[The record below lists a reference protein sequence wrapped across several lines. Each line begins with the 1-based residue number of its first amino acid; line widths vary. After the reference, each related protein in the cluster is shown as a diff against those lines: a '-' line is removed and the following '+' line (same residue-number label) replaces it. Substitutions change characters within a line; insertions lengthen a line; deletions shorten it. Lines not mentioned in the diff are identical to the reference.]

1 MRKTLISLVP
11 AVLVAGCGPNLQPEQ
26 TAGPGPSI
34 SAALETIQPVDAP
47 NLFEATGNVKARLN
61 ATMSSKVMARVVAV
75 SAREGDR
82 VTAGQTLVTLDPR
95 ELAAGVEVAR
105 ANLKVSTVGVDNA
118 RIARDMEVKASEAR
132 IAQAQAALQ
141 QSKAAANAAQSR
153 LDLALAGPRVQEKTQ
168 AHLAVIQA
176 ESSLKLAKTQLDRIS
191 NLVAQGAMPQ
201 RDLDLAQ
208 NVYDVALAQRDTA
221 VQTEKIAQ
229 EGTRSQDIQAA
240 RDAVAQAKA
249 GVKQAE
255 ANLAQANASALQA
268 KVRAEEIRSAQAQ
281 VSQSRAALDS
291 AEVTLGYST
300 VSAPFDGWI
309 VRRSV
314 DPGSMATPGSPLV
327 SIEGGELRLEAV
339 VPESVL
345 PSVHLAD
352 KVRVRLD
359 ALNRD
364 FQGTVSEILPQGD
377 AGTHSFVVKLTL
389 RDGPAIKSGMFG
401 RAFFETGRERRIEVP
416 TQATWEREG
425 LHYVYAVNSEGVAR
439 LRIVTLGVADGGRVV
454 VLSGLSPGDRIV
466 TSNVEQVSD
475 GAKVVAK

>member
-1 MRKTLISLVP
+1 MRTTLLFLLP
-11 AVLVAGCGPNLQPEQ
+11 AALLGGCGSNLP
-26 TAGPGPSI
+26 APMLSAPSRTVNA
-34 SAALETIQPVDAP
+34 SVSTVQPVDAP
-47 NLFEATGNVKARLN
+47 VVYEATGNVKARLN
-61 ATMSSKVMARVVAV
+61 ATLSSKVMARVFAV
-75 SAREGDR
+75 SAREGDH
-82 VTAGQTLVTLDPR
+82 VTAGQTLVTLDAR

-105 ANLKVSTVGVDNA
+105 ANLSASSVGVDSA
-118 RIARDMEVKASEAR
+118 RTARDMEVRTSVAR
-132 IAQAQAALQ
+132 IAQARAALQ
-141 QSKAAANAAQSR
+141 QSQAASNAAHSK
-153 LDLALAGPRVQEKTQ
+153 LDLALAGPRTQEKTQ
-168 AHLAVIQA
+168 VHLAVVQA

-191 NLVAQGAMPQ
+191 NLVGQGAMPQ

-208 NVYDVALAQRDTA
+208 NAYDVALAQRDTA

-229 EGTRSQDIQAA
+229 EGTRSQDLQAA

-249 GVKQAE
+249 AVKQAE

-268 KVRAEEIRSAQAQ
+268 KIRAEEIRSAQAQ

-327 SIEGGELRLEAV
+327 TIEGGDLRLEAV

-345 PSVHLAD
+345 PHIHLAD
-352 KVRVRLD
+352 AVRVRLD

-377 AGTHSFVVKLTL
+377 ASTHSFVVKLTL

-401 RAFFETGRERRIEVP
+401 RAFFLTGREKRIEVP

-425 LHYVYAVNSEGVAR
+425 LHYVYAVNAEGIAR
-439 LRIVTLGVADGGRVV
+439 LRIVTLGVADGDRVV
-454 VLSGLSPGDRIV
+454 ILSGLSPGDRIV
-466 TSNVEQVSD
+466 TSHVDRVSD
-475 GAKVVAK
+475 GAKVVK